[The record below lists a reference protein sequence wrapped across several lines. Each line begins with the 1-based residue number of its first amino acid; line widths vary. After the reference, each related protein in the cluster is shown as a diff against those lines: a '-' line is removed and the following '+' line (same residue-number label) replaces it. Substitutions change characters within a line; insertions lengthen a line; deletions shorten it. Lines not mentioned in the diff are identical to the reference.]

1 LLHFLDTKLTEMC
14 YLPCLAVVAWP
25 FTGALVV
32 PLAWIDA
39 GFWWSCHT
47 RCLRRWHS
55 EQDVVARL
63 SFDGCMLA
71 RHSRSEVEVEEHY
84 I

>member
-1 LLHFLDTKLTEMC
+1 
-14 YLPCLAVVAWP
+14 V
-25 FTGALVV
+25 
-32 PLAWIDA
+32 IDA

-71 RHSRSEVEVEEHY
+71 GQQKGEVEVEEHY
-84 I
+84 IWNVKMWEDSVVAFMTPNWCSTA